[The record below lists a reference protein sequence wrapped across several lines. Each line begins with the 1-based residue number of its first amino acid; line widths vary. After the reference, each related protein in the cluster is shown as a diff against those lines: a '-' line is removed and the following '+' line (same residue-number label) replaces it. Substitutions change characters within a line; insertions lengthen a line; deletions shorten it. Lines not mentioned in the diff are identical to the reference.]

1 MALPAR
7 RLSSASSTETIA
19 TVLGGFSLEA
29 TFPKPA
35 EIEALKRTA
44 PAGTRIYLSCLP
56 NRSPE
61 KLVEYA
67 SNVRAAGFEPVPHL
81 TARAYESREMVD
93 RLLSRLT
100 TEAGVRSAL
109 VIAGD
114 RDDVAG
120 PYTSALDLIESGAL
134 EAHGIREI
142 DISAYPDGH
151 PKIDDAVLRR
161 ALADKLAAIA
171 KRDLNVNITSQF
183 CFDPD
188 HILAWLRGL
197 RADGIVLP
205 IRVGVAGPTSIPTL
219 MRFALRCG
227 VRASLKGALNPK
239 AMQLFGGVA
248 APDTVIRALAEAPDR
263 AQLGPFMIHFFSFGG
278 LVETADWAS
287 TVSRGQIDPTDA
299 GFKVIR

>member
-67 SNVRAAGFEPVPHL
+67 LNVRNAGFEPVPHL
-81 TARAYESREMVD
+81 TSRAYESREMVE
-93 RLLSRLT
+93 RLLTRLA

-120 PYTSALDLIESGAL
+120 PFTSALDLIESGLL

-151 PKIDDAVLRR
+151 P
-161 ALADKLAAIA
+161 
-171 KRDLNVNITSQF
+171 
-183 CFDPD
+183 
-188 HILAWLRGL
+188 
-197 RADGIVLP
+197 
-205 IRVGVAGPTSIPTL
+205 
-219 MRFALRCG
+219 
-227 VRASLKGALNPK
+227 
-239 AMQLFGGVA
+239 
-248 APDTVIRALAEAPDR
+248 
-263 AQLGPFMIHFFSFGG
+263 
-278 LVETADWAS
+278 
-287 TVSRGQIDPTDA
+287 
-299 GFKVIR
+299 

>member
-67 SNVRAAGFEPVPHL
+67 LNVRNAGFEPVPHL
-81 TARAYESREMVD
+81 TSRAYESREMVE
-93 RLLSRLT
+93 RLLTRLA

-120 PYTSALDLIESGAL
+120 PFTSALDLIESGLL
-134 EAHGIREI
+134 EARGIREI

-151 PKIDDAVLRR
+151 PKIDDAVLRK
-161 ALADKLAAIA
+161 ALADKLAAVA
-171 KRDLNVNITSQF
+171 KRDLKVHITSQF

-188 HILAWLRGL
+188 RILAWLRGL
-197 RADGIVLP
+197 RAEGISLP

-227 VRASLKGALNPK
+227 VRASLKGAFNPK

-248 APDTVIRALAEAPDR
+248 APDTIIRALADAPDR
-263 AQLGPFMIHFFSFGG
+263 AQIGPFSIHFFSFGG

-287 TVSRGQIDPTDA
+287 NAVQGRIEPTDA
-299 GFKVIR
+299 GFTVIR

>member
-7 RLSSASSTETIA
+7 RLGSASSTETIA

-35 EIEALKRTA
+35 EIDALKRTA
-44 PAGTRIYLSCLP
+44 PAGTRVYLSCLP

-67 SNVRAAGFEPVPHL
+67 ANVRNAGFEPVPHL
-81 TARAYESREMVD
+81 TARAYENREMVD

-100 TEAGVRSAL
+100 AEAGVRSAL

-120 PYTSALDLIESGAL
+120 PFTSALDLIESGVL

-161 ALADKLAAIA
+161 ALADKLAAVA
-171 KRDLNVNITSQF
+171 KRDLKVNITSQF

-197 RADGIVLP
+197 RADGIALP
-205 IRVGVAGPTSIPTL
+205 VRVGVAGPTSIPTL

-227 VRASLKGALNPK
+227 VRASLKGAFNPK

-248 APDTVIRALAEAPDR
+248 APDTIIRALAEAPDR
-263 AQLGPFMIHFFSFGG
+263 GQIGPFAIHFFSFGG
-278 LVETADWAS
+278 LVPTADWATAAS
-287 TVSRGQIDPTDA
+287 SGSIEPTGK
-299 GFKVIR
+299 GFDVIR

>member
-67 SNVRAAGFEPVPHL
+67 LNVRNAGFEPVPHL
-81 TARAYESREMVD
+81 TSRAYESREMVE
-93 RLLSRLT
+93 RLLTRLA

-120 PYTSALDLIESGAL
+120 PFTSALDLIESGLL

-151 PKIDDAVLRR
+151 PKIDDAVLRK
-161 ALADKLAAIA
+161 ALADKLAAVA
-171 KRDLNVNITSQF
+171 KRDLKVHITSQF
-183 CFDPD
+183 CFDSD
-188 HILAWLRGL
+188 RILAWLRGL
-197 RADGIVLP
+197 RAEGISLP

-227 VRASLKGALNPK
+227 VRASLKGAFNPK

-248 APDTVIRALAEAPDR
+248 APDTIIRALADAPDR
-263 AQLGPFMIHFFSFGG
+263 AQIGPFSIHFFSFGG

-287 TVSRGQIDPTDA
+287 NAVQGRIEPTDA
-299 GFKVIR
+299 GFTVIR